1 MLFSLS
7 FPHRKKT
14 RMQPFLLFW
23 TWRWSMLQHLFPLR
37 TSSCAV
43 QSSSMQDFRAN
54 GRGRPPPSRARLGEE
69 VWTARE
75 NRQKHTY
82 KAADLQINGAQSRA
96 ALQVLKECTAMGG
109 PAVVWRPPRLPLASV
124 YPLRQESWASS

>member
-1 MLFSLS
+1 
-7 FPHRKKT
+7 
-14 RMQPFLLFW
+14 MQPFLLFW
-23 TWRWSMLQHLFPLR
+23 AWHWSTLQHLFPLR

-54 GRGRPPPSRARLGEE
+54 ERGQPPPSRARLGEE
-69 VWTARE
+69 AWTARE

-109 PAVVWRPPRLPLASV
+109 GGPAVVWQPPCLPLASV
-124 YPLRQESWASS
+124 FPLCQESWASS